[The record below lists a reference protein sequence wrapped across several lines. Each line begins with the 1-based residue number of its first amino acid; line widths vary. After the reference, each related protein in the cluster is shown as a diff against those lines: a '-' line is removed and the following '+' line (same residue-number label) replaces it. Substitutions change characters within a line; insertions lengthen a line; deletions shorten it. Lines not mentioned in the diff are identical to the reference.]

1 MCYQRRLDMIDL
13 YTLLIIT
20 FCFLVIMSS
29 QVCNDTLLLF
39 DYYFGIK
46 ANLF

>member
-1 MCYQRRLDMIDL
+1 MIDL

-20 FCFLVIMSS
+20 FCLLVIMSS
-29 QVCNDTLLLF
+29 KVRNDTLLLF